1 MNRLNDIQN
10 WKNQLGLLPIYLFSS
25 NTENKYILL
34 NGGYGDFCVDFNPDK
49 NPIDYY
55 SYAWSSNTK
64 NFITLKNENI
74 FLYNWLKEKEEKY
87 SVKVV
92 QENLNKFYDY
102 LLKDSYKSEFDITP
116 FIIDLYRRLRVET
129 GEDIEGINAI
139 NQLLLLLVTIENGD
153 DFNNINLT
161 DWGLQDNITP
171 LPNLAEYI
179 QTLKN
184 GSKSVNGN
192 KLYPNADLILR
203 HSAGQLFQEAQK
215 VAIFYNR
222 QPGLFGGY
230 ISDYDL
236 KAKLYSSLHY
246 TPSFLARSIVEYSL
260 SKLNI
265 NEKDNLKI
273 LDPACGSSE
282 FLLEV
287 LKQLKSL
294 EYTGNIEINGWDIS
308 ETAIN
313 ISKFLLNYE
322 KKEWGERLTLNI
334 EKADNSLTREWD
346 NDYDL
351 ILMNPPFLSWELM
364 KADDREI
371 VANVLRESS
380 RKKPNL
386 ASAFV
391 YKSSNHLNENGV
403 IGTVIPSSLLLMDS
417 YKKLRDNIKEQLS
430 LLLVG
435 KLGNYVFED
444 ALTDV
449 SILIGKKPKTKYLPL
464 LLWSKN
470 EKGIIT
476 DAFRDLRK
484 VTYENISYVKE
495 KKPYNIYVPDTY
507 PDKENW
513 KVISYKEQNLK
524 KELEKLVVL
533 DELKTV
539 KDIFNVKQG
548 IRTGNNK
555 VFKISNESYNQ
566 LPAGE
571 KKIFKPSVDN
581 DAIQNGVL
589 ALNSYTWFPY
599 SSKKEILI
607 TTEVQL
613 KESVPTY
620 YELVLNPNKNE
631 LINRKKKIPYWWS
644 LSDYAPRLIPLD
656 KKLVSTE
663 FGKSGSFAFD
673 EKGEFVVERGN
684 AWIPKKE
691 FKSENYFYF
700 YLSVFNSPFF
710 EELLSIYSKQL
721 AGGKWYDLGKK
732 YTADIPIPEI
742 TEKLENSFVFE
753 KLVHFGKQIS
763 NGEMFYFE
771 IIDDYLKEHIYKV
784 R

>member
-1 MNRLNDIQN
+1 MNRLNDIKN
-10 WKNQLGLLPIYLFSS
+10 WKNQFGLLPINLFSS

-34 NGGYGDFCVDFNPDK
+34 NGGYGDFCVDLNSDK

-55 SYAWSSNTK
+55 SFAWSSNTK
-64 NFITLKNENI
+64 NFITLKNEDVY
-74 FLYNWLKEKEEKY
+74 LYNWLKEKEEKY

-92 QENLNKFYDY
+92 QENLTKFYDY
-102 LLKDSYKSEFDITP
+102 LLKDSYRSEFDITP
-116 FIIDLYRRLRVET
+116 FIIDIYRRLRVET
-129 GEDIEGINAI
+129 GEDNEGINAI
-139 NQLLLLLVTIENGD
+139 NQLLLLLVAIENGD

-215 VAIFYNR
+215 EAIFYNR
-222 QPGLFGGY
+222 QLGLFGGY
-230 ISDYDL
+230 LSDYDL
-236 KAKLYSSLHY
+236 KTKLYSSLHY

-294 EYTGNIEINGWDIS
+294 GYTGNVEINGWDIS

-322 KKEWGERLTLNI
+322 KKEWGERLTVSI
-334 EKADNSLTREWD
+334 EKVDNSLTKNWNNEF
-346 NDYDL
+346 DL

-364 KADDREI
+364 GKSDREI
-371 VANVLRESS
+371 ISEILGEST

-391 YKSSNHLNENGV
+391 YKSKNHLKENGI
-403 IGTVIPSSLLLMDS
+403 IGTVIPSSILLMDS

-449 SILIGKKPKTKYLPL
+449 SILVGRKPKSNEMPL

-470 EKGIIT
+470 EKEIIT
-476 DAFRDLRK
+476 EAFRDLRK
-484 VTYENISYVKE
+484 VNYGNIPYIKENKS
-495 KKPYNIYVPDTY
+495 YNIYIPDKY
-507 PDKENW
+507 PDNDNW
-513 KVISYKEQNLK
+513 KVISYKEQELK
-524 KELEKLVVL
+524 KHLEKFVL
-533 DELKTV
+533 LGELKAVT
-539 KDIFNVKQG
+539 DIFNVKQG
-548 IRTGNNK
+548 VRTGNNK
-555 VFKISNESYNQ
+555 VFKISKHYYEQLSKNEKKYFRPVIDNESIKNGKIKILNYVWYPYNADGLVIMAEQ
-566 LPAGE
+566 ELENEVPY
-571 KKIFKPSVDN
+571 FY
-581 DAIQNGVL
+581 QNVL
-589 ALNSYTWFPY
+589 L
-599 SSKKEILI
+599 
-607 TTEVQL
+607 
-613 KESVPTY
+613 
-620 YELVLNPNKNE
+620 PNKE
-631 LINRKKKIPYWWS
+631 RLINRARKDINSWWILSEHRAWLREKTKKI
-644 LSDYAPRLIPLD
+644 
-656 KKLVSTE
+656 VSTE

-684 AWIPKKE
+684 GWIPKKE
-691 FKSENYFYF
+691 FENINYYYF

-710 EELLSIYSKQL
+710 DKLLSIYSKEL
-721 AGGKWYDLGKK
+721 LNGYDLGKK

-742 TEKLENSFVFE
+742 TEKLTNSFVFN
-753 KLVHFGKQIS
+753 KLVDFGKQIS
-763 NGEMFYFE
+763 SGEMFYFE

-784 R
+784 

>member
-1 MNRLNDIQN
+1 MNELNNIQN
-10 WKNQLGLLPIYLFSS
+10 WKNQLGLLPINLFSS
-25 NTENKYILL
+25 NTENKFILL
-34 NGGYGDFCVDFNPDK
+34 NGGYGDFCVDFNSDK
-49 NPIDYY
+49 NPNDYY

-64 NFITLKNENI
+64 NFITLKDENV

-87 SVKVV
+87 SVKTI
-92 QENLNKFYDY
+92 QENLPKFYDY
-102 LLKDSYKSEFDITP
+102 LLKDSYRSEFDITP
-116 FIIDLYRRLRVET
+116 FILDIYRRLRVET
-129 GEDIEGINAI
+129 GEDQEGINAI
-139 NQLLLLLVTIENGD
+139 NQLLLLLIATENENNL
-153 DFNNINLT
+153 NNINLM
-161 DWGLQDNITP
+161 DWGLQENITP
-171 LPNLAEYI
+171 IPNLNEYI

-184 GSKSVNGN
+184 GSKSINGN

-203 HSAGQLFQEAQK
+203 HTAGQLFQGAQK
-215 VAIFYNR
+215 EAIFFNR
-222 QPGLFGGY
+222 QLGLFGGY

-260 SKLNI
+260 SKIDL
-265 NEKDNLKI
+265 NEKENIKI

-294 EYTGNIEINGWDIS
+294 GYQDNVEIHGWDIS

-322 KKEWGERLTLNI
+322 KREWGERLTVNI
-334 EKADNSLTREWD
+334 KKVNNSLTEDWN
-346 NDYDL
+346 NDFDL

-364 KADDREI
+364 KTEDRGI
-371 VANVLRESS
+371 VSNILGESS

-391 YKSSNHLNENGV
+391 YKSINHLNEDGV
-403 IGTVIPSSLLLMDS
+403 IGTVIPSSVFLMDS

-435 KLGNYVFED
+435 KLGNYIFED

-449 SILIGKKPKTKYLPL
+449 SILIGKKPKTNNLPL
-464 LLWSKN
+464 LLWSRN

-484 VTYENISYVKE
+484 INYGDISYVKE
-495 KKPYNIYVPDTY
+495 NKTYNIYVPDVY
-507 PDKENW
+507 PDEENW
-513 KVISYKEQNLK
+513 KVISFKEQELK
-524 KELEKLVVL
+524 KRLDVL
-533 DELKTV
+533 YEIGQLKKV
-539 KDIFNVKQG
+539 KDVFNVKQG

-555 VFKISNESYNQ
+555 VFKISKESYEK
-566 LPAGE
+566 LPKNE
-571 KKIFKPSVDN
+571 RKYFRPVIDN
-581 DAIQNGVL
+581 DSIKKGF
-589 ALNSYTWFPY
+589 LNVISYVWFPY
-599 SSKKEILI
+599 NSQGLVFHSEDNFRHNAPDFYNYLVDYKQSLENRAGITKWWELTRPRNWQFSKN
-607 TTEVQL
+607 
-613 KESVPTY
+613 S
-620 YELVLNPNKNE
+620 
-631 LINRKKKIPYWWS
+631 
-644 LSDYAPRLIPLD
+644 
-656 KKLVSTE
+656 KLVSTE

-691 FKSENYFYF
+691 FKNKAYYYF
-700 YLSVFNSPFF
+700 YLSVFNSHFF
-710 EELLSIYSKQL
+710 DKLLSIYSKEL
-721 AGGKWYDLGKK
+721 LKGYDLGRK
-732 YTADIPIPEI
+732 YTADIPIPGI

-763 NGEMFYFE
+763 SGEMFYFE

-784 R
+784 

>member
-10 WKNQLGLLPIYLFSS
+10 WKNQLGLLPINLFSL

-34 NGGYGDFCVDFNPDK
+34 NGGYGDFCVDFNSDK

-55 SYAWSSNTK
+55 SFAWSSNTK
-64 NFITLKNENI
+64 NFITLKNEDV

-92 QENLNKFYDY
+92 QENLTKFYDY
-102 LLKDSYKSEFDITP
+102 LLKDSYRSEFDITP
-116 FIIDLYRRLRVET
+116 FIIDIYRRLRVET
-129 GEDIEGINAI
+129 GEDKEGINAI
-139 NQLLLLLVTIENGD
+139 NQLLLLLVAIENGD

-184 GSKSVNGN
+184 GSKSINGN

-203 HSAGQLFQEAQK
+203 HTAGQLFQEAQK
-215 VAIFYNR
+215 EAIFYNR
-222 QPGLFGGY
+222 QINLFGSY
-230 ISDYDL
+230 SSDYDL
-236 KAKLYSSLHY
+236 RAKLYSSLHY
-246 TPSFLARSIVEYSL
+246 TPSFLARSIVEFSL
-260 SKLNI
+260 SKLKLD
-265 NEKDNLKI
+265 EKDNIKI
-273 LDPACGSSE
+273 FDPACGSSE

-294 EYTGNIEINGWDIS
+294 GYNNNVEIHGWDIS

-322 KKEWGERLTLNI
+322 KIEWGERLTVNI
-334 EKADNSLTREWD
+334 QKVDNSLTEDW
-346 NDYDL
+346 NNNFDL

-364 KADDREI
+364 EREDREI
-371 VANVLRESS
+371 VFEILGKSG

-391 YKSSNHLNENGV
+391 HKSTNHLKEDGV
-403 IGTVIPSSLLLMDS
+403 IGTVIPSSILLMDS
-417 YKKLRDNIKEQLS
+417 YKKLRVNLEEQLS
-430 LLLVG
+430 LLLAG

-449 SILIGKKPKTKYLPL
+449 SILIGKKPKSNNIPL

-484 VTYENISYVKE
+484 VNYGNIPYVKE
-495 KKPYNIYVPDTY
+495 NKPHNIYIPNKY
-507 PDKENW
+507 PDNENW
-513 KVISYKEQNLK
+513 KVISYKEQELK
-524 KELEKLVVL
+524 KHLEKFVL
-533 DELKTV
+533 LDKLTTI

-555 VFKISNESYNQ
+555 VFKITKEYFDIQLPDNEKKYFRPSLDNESIYNGTITILNYAWYPYNTNGLIIKTEQELSNEVPFFYEQ
-566 LPAGE
+566 
-571 KKIFKPSVDN
+571 
-581 DAIQNGVL
+581 VL
-589 ALNSYTWFPY
+589 L
-599 SSKKEILI
+599 
-607 TTEVQL
+607 
-613 KESVPTY
+613 
-620 YELVLNPNKNE
+620 PNKE
-631 LINRKKKIPYWWS
+631 LLIKRARKDINSWWVLSEHRAWLRKKT
-644 LSDYAPRLIPLD
+644 

-673 EKGEFVVERGN
+673 EKGKFVVERGN
-684 AWIPKKE
+684 GWMPKKE
-691 FKSENYFYF
+691 FKNKDYYFF
-700 YLSVFNSPFF
+700 YLSVFNSHFF

-742 TEKLENSFVFE
+742 TEKLDNNFVYE
-753 KLVHFGKQIS
+753 KLVGFGKQIS

-771 IIDDYLKEHIYKV
+771 IIDDYLKEYIYKV
-784 R
+784 

>member
-1 MNRLNDIQN
+1 MNPLNNIQN
-10 WKNQLGLLPIYLFSS
+10 WKNQLGLLPINLFSS
-25 NTENKYILL
+25 EPKNKFILL
-34 NGGYGDFCVDFNPDK
+34 NGGYGDFCIDIDPDK
-49 NPIDYY
+49 SPIDYF

-64 NFITLKNENI
+64 NFVTLKEENVY
-74 FLYNWLKEKEEKY
+74 LYNWLKEKEEKY
-87 SVKVV
+87 SVKTV
-92 QENLNKFYDY
+92 EKNLSKFYNY

-116 FIIDLYRRLRVET
+116 FIIDIYRRLRVET
-129 GEDIEGINAI
+129 GEDQEGINAI
-139 NQLLLLLVTIENGD
+139 NQLLLILVAIENEN
-153 DFNNINLT
+153 DFRNINLKE
-161 DWGLQDNITP
+161 WGVQESIVP
-171 LPNLAEYI
+171 LPNLINYI

-184 GSKSVNGN
+184 GSKSVRGE
-192 KLYPNADLILR
+192 KLMPNADLILR

-215 VAIFYNR
+215 EAIFFNR
-222 QPGLFGGY
+222 QLGLFGGY
-230 ISDYDL
+230 ISDYNL

-260 SKLNI
+260 SKLNL
-265 NEKDNLKI
+265 NEKENIKI

-294 EYTGNIEINGWDIS
+294 GYNNNVEIHGWDIS
-308 ETAIN
+308 ETAVNISNFLLTYEKREWGQKLSIN
-313 ISKFLLNYE
+313 I
-322 KKEWGERLTLNI
+322 KKV
-334 EKADNSLTREWD
+334 ANSLTEEWD
-346 NDYDL
+346 NDFDL

-364 KADDREI
+364 EKTDREI
-371 VANVLRESS
+371 VSDILGEST

-391 YKSSNHLNENGV
+391 YESVNHLKDEGI
-403 IGTVIPSSLLLMDS
+403 IGTVTPSSILLMDS
-417 YKKLRDNIKEQLS
+417 YKKLRDNLKEQLS
-430 LLLVG
+430 LLLLG

-449 SILIGKKPKTKYLPL
+449 SILIGRKPKTNRIPL

-484 VTYENISYVKE
+484 VNYDNIPYIKENKA
-495 KKPYNIYVPDTY
+495 YNIYIPDKY
-507 PDKENW
+507 PDKDNW
-513 KVISYKEQNLK
+513 KVISYKEQELK
-524 KELEKLVVL
+524 KDLEKLIL
-533 DELKTV
+533 LGELKTV

-555 VFKISNESYNQ
+555 VFKISKDFYEQ
-566 LPAGE
+566 LPENERKYFRPA
-571 KKIFKPSVDN
+571 VDN
-581 DAIQNGVL
+581 DAIQKGQLKIVNYV
-589 ALNSYTWFPY
+589 WFPY
-599 SSKKEILI
+599 SSDKRILI
-607 TTEVQL
+607 NDKDELEQ
-613 KESVPTY
+613 KVPTY
-620 YELVLNPNKNE
+620 YTQILNPNKQQ
-631 LINRKKKIPYWWS
+631 LINRKKKVPYWWS
-644 LSDYAPRLIPLD
+644 LSDYAPRLLPTTN
-656 KKLVSTE
+656 KLVSTE

-673 EKGEFVVERGN
+673 NKGEFVVERGN

-691 FKSENYFYF
+691 FKNKNYYYF
-700 YLSVFNSPFF
+700 YLSVFNSHFF

-753 KLVHFGKQIS
+753 KLFHFGKQIN

-771 IIDDYLKEHIYKV
+771 IIDDLLKEHIYKV
-784 R
+784 

>member
-1 MNRLNDIQN
+1 MNRLNDIKN
-10 WKNQLGLLPIYLFSS
+10 WKYQLGLLPINLFSS

-34 NGGYGDFCVDFNPDK
+34 NGGYGDFCIDFNSDK

-64 NFITLKNENI
+64 NFITLKNEDV

-87 SVKVV
+87 SVKVI
-92 QENLNKFYDY
+92 QENLSKFYDY
-102 LLKDSYKSEFDITP
+102 LLKDSYRSEFDITP
-116 FIIDLYRRLRVET
+116 FILDIYRRLRVET
-129 GEDIEGINAI
+129 GEDKEGVNAI
-139 NQLLLLLVTIENGD
+139 NQLLLLLVAVEIDN

-171 LPNLAEYI
+171 IPNLAEYI
-179 QTLKN
+179 QTLKS
-184 GSKSVNGN
+184 GSKSINGS

-203 HSAGQLFQEAQK
+203 HTAGQLFQEAQK
-215 VAIFYNR
+215 EAIFYNR
-222 QPGLFGGY
+222 QRDLFGGY
-230 ISDYDL
+230 ISDYNL

-246 TPSFLARSIVEYSL
+246 TPAFLARSVVEYSL
-260 SKLNI
+260 SKLNL
-265 NEKDNLKI
+265 NEKENIKI

-282 FLLEV
+282 FLLEC

-294 EYTGNIEINGWDIS
+294 GYDKNVEIHGWDIS
-308 ETAIN
+308 ETAII

-322 KKEWGERLTLNI
+322 KREWRERLTVNI
-334 EKADNSLTREWD
+334 RKVDNSLTEDW
-346 NDYDL
+346 NNNFDL

-364 KADDREI
+364 EKSDREI
-371 VANVLRESS
+371 VSEILGESS
-380 RKKPNL
+380 RKKPNI

-391 YKSSNHLNENGV
+391 YKSINHLKENGV
-403 IGTVIPSSLLLMDS
+403 IGTVIPSSILLMDS
-417 YKKLRDNIKEQLS
+417 YKKLRNNIKDHLS

-449 SILIGKKPKTKYLPL
+449 SILIGKKPKNNDLPL

-470 EKGIIT
+470 EKGVIT
-476 DAFRDLRK
+476 DAFRNLRK
-484 VTYENISYVKE
+484 VNYGNIPYVKE
-495 KKPYNIYVPDTY
+495 NKSYNIYIPEKY

-513 KVISYKEQNLK
+513 KVISYNEQKLK
-524 KELEKLVVL
+524 KDLEKFVL
-533 DELKTV
+533 LGELKTV
-539 KDIFNVKQG
+539 KDIFSVKQG

-555 VFKISNESYNQ
+555 VFKITIDYFEQLPENEKKFFRPSIDNES
-566 LPAGE
+566 
-571 KKIFKPSVDN
+571 
-581 DAIQNGVL
+581 IQNGRITI
-589 ALNSYTWFPY
+589 LNYVWYPY
-599 SSKKEILI
+599 DANGLI
-607 TTEVQL
+607 I
-613 KESVPTY
+613 
-620 YELVLNPNKNE
+620 KNE
-631 LINRKKKIPYWWS
+631 QELENKVAYYYQNVLLPNRELLINRARKNINSWWVLSEHRAWLRKKTN
-644 LSDYAPRLIPLD
+644 
-656 KKLVSTE
+656 KLVSTE

-673 EKGEFVVERGN
+673 KKGEFVVERGN
-684 AWIPKKE
+684 AWISKKE
-691 FKSENYFYF
+691 FKSKGYYFF
-700 YLSVFNSPFF
+700 YLSVFNSNFF

-732 YTADIPIPEI
+732 YTADIPIPVI

-784 R
+784 